1 MTRVQIPSEA
11 YGENMEFEIEN
22 HKLVPKHILLSEK
35 EKEELLKRYGITLK
49 ELPRIL
55 SSDPMAKAL
64 NAKVGDVIKI
74 IRKSP
79 TAEISEYYRVVVK
92 G

>member
-1 MTRVQIPSEA
+1 M
-11 YGENMEFEIEN
+11 EIEK
-22 HKLVPKHILLSEK
+22 HKLVPKHILLSEE
-35 EKEELLKRYGITLK
+35 EKEELLKKYGITLR

-55 SSDPMAKAL
+55 SSDPMAKVL

-74 IRKSP
+74 IRESP
-79 TAEISEYYRVVVK
+79 TAGVSEYYRVVVK

>member
-11 YGENMEFEIEN
+11 LGEFMEIEK
-22 HKLVPKHILLSEK
+22 HKLVPKHILLSEE
-35 EKEELLKRYGITLK
+35 EKEELLKKYGITLR

-55 SSDPMAKAL
+55 SSDPMAKVL

-74 IRKSP
+74 IRESP
-79 TAEISEYYRVVVK
+79 TAGVSEYYRVVVK

>member
-1 MTRVQIPSEA
+1 MKK
-11 YGENMEFEIEN
+11 MEIEK
-22 HKLVPKHILLSEK
+22 HELVPKHILLSQK
-35 EKEELLKRYGITLK
+35 EKEELLKNYGITLK
-49 ELPRIL
+49 DLPRIL
-55 SSDPMAKAL
+55 SSDPMVKAI

-79 TAEISEYYRVVVK
+79 TAEVSEYYRVVVK

>member
-11 YGENMEFEIEN
+11 FGEIMEIES
-22 HKLVPKHILLSEK
+22 HRLVPKHILLSEK
-35 EKEELLKRYGITLK
+35 EKEELLKKYGITLK

-55 SSDPMAKAL
+55 SSDPMVKAL

-79 TAEISEYYRVVVK
+79 TAEVSEYYRVVVK